1 MGLFPWAY
9 LQEAAMREKPQATH
23 IPTLDPLPEVVDPP
37 QMNTPVIEL
46 QDDRHAPTTGA
57 RAPGRGAKITPRLDD
72 TDLRDFAKEDEDA
85 LVALEQIEKALRGQ
99 LPG

>member
-1 MGLFPWAY
+1 
-9 LQEAAMREKPQATH
+9 MREKPQATR
-23 IPTLDPLPEVVDPP
+23 IPTLDSLPELIDPP

-46 QDDRHAPTTGA
+46 QEDEHAPAAGT
-57 RAPGRGAKITPRLDD
+57 RAPSRGAKIMPRLDD